1 MKRPAVTTETL
12 ASKVAEGNLIHWLHY
27 LKEDFDRFVVENR
40 DLMTFERKLSVVDVS
55 DFILRGIEDDAV
67 KDLVFDRAGDDKRI
81 LHHLQTAV
89 TVLNAETVDEALER
103 L

>member
-27 LKEDFDRFVVENR
+27 LKEDFDRFVIENR
-40 DLMTFERKLSVVDVS
+40 DLMSDTHKIACIDIT
-55 DFILRGIEDDAV
+55 DFILRGIEDEAV
-67 KDLVFDRAGDDKRI
+67 KNFVLHRDDDDRI
-81 LHHLQTAV
+81 LHCLQSAV
-89 TVLNAETVDEALER
+89 TVLNSETVQEALGR